1 MLRAAQFSCSN
12 ELIIYLMRSTIS
24 ATIATATHSAIL
36 AKKTPPTPIWQRY
49 CIWRFVSNQNP
60 ALFSIFTALF
70 NIVFMS
76 FSQKQNIIFYFAL
89 TLSVFQLIQYL
100 VSGGIFLTLLAGL
113 VPFWLWS
120 TRKKLLAN
128 VEIGSFDQVLS
139 YVVVVYAA
147 FAGLI
152 AVLIFVFWL
161 MYASI
166 DPLVIESALA
176 ENPAINDLNEEEL
189 KALDQVMENLPSLLP
204 VLWVFLGLQSFSYL
218 YYGIGV
224 IRKHSN

>member
-1 MLRAAQFSCSN
+1 
-12 ELIIYLMRSTIS
+12 
-24 ATIATATHSAIL
+24 
-36 AKKTPPTPIWQRY
+36 
-49 CIWRFVSNQNP
+49 
-60 ALFSIFTALF
+60 
-70 NIVFMS
+70 MS
-76 FSQKQNIIFYFAL
+76 FSKKQNIIFYIAL
-89 TLSVFQLIQYL
+89 TLSAFQLIQYL

-120 TRKKLLAN
+120 TRKKLLSN
-128 VEIGSFDQVLS
+128 LEIGGFDQVMS

-152 AVLIFVFWL
+152 AVLVFVFWL

-166 DPLVIESALA
+166 DPALIESTLA
-176 ENPAINDLNEEEL
+176 DNPAINDLNEDEL

-204 VLWVFLGLQSFSYL
+204 VLWLFLGVQSFSYL

-224 IRKHSN
+224 IRKSSN

>member
-1 MLRAAQFSCSN
+1 M
-12 ELIIYLMRSTIS
+12 
-24 ATIATATHSAIL
+24 
-36 AKKTPPTPIWQRY
+36 
-49 CIWRFVSNQNP
+49 
-60 ALFSIFTALF
+60 
-70 NIVFMS
+70 
-76 FSQKQNIIFYFAL
+76 
-89 TLSVFQLIQYL
+89 
-100 VSGGIFLTLLAGL
+100 SGGIFLTLLAGL

-139 YVVVVYAA
+139 YAVVVYAA

-166 DPLVIESALA
+166 DPALIESALA

-204 VLWVFLGLQSFSYL
+204 VLWLFLGLQSFSYL

>member
-1 MLRAAQFSCSN
+1 
-12 ELIIYLMRSTIS
+12 
-24 ATIATATHSAIL
+24 
-36 AKKTPPTPIWQRY
+36 
-49 CIWRFVSNQNP
+49 
-60 ALFSIFTALF
+60 
-70 NIVFMS
+70 MS
-76 FSQKQNIIFYFAL
+76 FSQKQNIIFYIAL

-100 VSGGIFLTLLAGL
+100 ISGGIFLTLLAGL

-120 TRKKLLAN
+120 TRKKLLSN
-128 VEIGSFDQVLS
+128 LEIGSFDQVMS

-152 AVLIFVFWL
+152 AVLVFVFWL

-166 DPLVIESALA
+166 DPALIEAALA
-176 ENPAINDLNEEEL
+176 DNPAINDLNEEEL

-204 VLWVFLGLQSFSYL
+204 VLWLFLGLQSFSYL

-224 IRKHSN
+224 IRKISN

>member
-1 MLRAAQFSCSN
+1 
-12 ELIIYLMRSTIS
+12 
-24 ATIATATHSAIL
+24 
-36 AKKTPPTPIWQRY
+36 
-49 CIWRFVSNQNP
+49 
-60 ALFSIFTALF
+60 
-70 NIVFMS
+70 MS
-76 FSQKQNIIFYFAL
+76 FSQKQNIIFYIAL
-89 TLSVFQLIQYL
+89 TLSAFQVIQYL

-120 TRKKLLAN
+120 TRKKLLAS
-128 VEIGSFDQVLS
+128 VEIGGFDQVMS

-152 AVLIFVFWL
+152 AVLVFVFWL

-166 DPLVIESALA
+166 DPALIESALA
-176 ENPAINDLNEEEL
+176 DNPAINDLNEDEL

-204 VLWVFLGLQSFSYL
+204 VLWLFLGVQSFSYL

-224 IRKHSN
+224 IRKSSN

>member
-1 MLRAAQFSCSN
+1 MYFG
-12 ELIIYLMRSTIS
+12 
-24 ATIATATHSAIL
+24 
-36 AKKTPPTPIWQRY
+36 
-49 CIWRFVSNQNP
+49 
-60 ALFSIFTALF
+60 
-70 NIVFMS
+70 
-76 FSQKQNIIFYFAL
+76 QKQNIIFYIAL

-100 VSGGIFLTLLAGL
+100 ISSGIFLTLLAGL

-120 TRKKLLAN
+120 TRKKLLSSL
-128 VEIGSFDQVLS
+128 EIGSFDQVMS

-166 DPLVIESALA
+166 DPVLIESALA
-176 ENPAINDLNEEEL
+176 DNPAINDLNEDEL

-204 VLWVFLGLQSFSYL
+204 VIWLFLGLQSFSYL

-224 IRKHSN
+224 IRQTSN

>member
-1 MLRAAQFSCSN
+1 M
-12 ELIIYLMRSTIS
+12 
-24 ATIATATHSAIL
+24 
-36 AKKTPPTPIWQRY
+36 P
-49 CIWRFVSNQNP
+49 
-60 ALFSIFTALF
+60 
-70 NIVFMS
+70 
-76 FSQKQNIIFYFAL
+76 FSQKQNIIFYVAL

-120 TRKKLLAN
+120 TRKKLLGN

-166 DPLVIESALA
+166 DPALIDSAFA

-204 VLWVFLGLQSFSYL
+204 VLWLFLGLQSFSYL

>member
-1 MLRAAQFSCSN
+1 
-12 ELIIYLMRSTIS
+12 
-24 ATIATATHSAIL
+24 
-36 AKKTPPTPIWQRY
+36 
-49 CIWRFVSNQNP
+49 
-60 ALFSIFTALF
+60 
-70 NIVFMS
+70 MS
-76 FSQKQNIIFYFAL
+76 FSQKQNIIFYIAL

-128 VEIGSFDQVLS
+128 VEIGSFDQVLC

-161 MYASI
+161 MYALTPHS
-166 DPLVIESALA
+166 S
-176 ENPAINDLNEEEL
+176 
-189 KALDQVMENLPSLLP
+189 SLLLP
-204 VLWVFLGLQSFSYL
+204 RTLPLTT
-218 YYGIGV
+218 
-224 IRKHSN
+224 

>member
-1 MLRAAQFSCSN
+1 
-12 ELIIYLMRSTIS
+12 
-24 ATIATATHSAIL
+24 
-36 AKKTPPTPIWQRY
+36 
-49 CIWRFVSNQNP
+49 
-60 ALFSIFTALF
+60 
-70 NIVFMS
+70 MS
-76 FSQKQNIIFYFAL
+76 FSQKQNIIFYVAL
-89 TLSVFQLIQYL
+89 TLSAFQLIQYL
-100 VSGGIFLTLLAGL
+100 MSGGIFLTLLAGL

-128 VEIGSFDQVLS
+128 VDMGSFDQVLS

-152 AVLIFVFWL
+152 AVLVFVFSL

-166 DPLVIESALA
+166 DPVIIESALA
-176 ENPAINDLNEEEL
+176 DNPAINDLSEEEL

-204 VLWVFLGLQSFSYL
+204 VLSLFLGLQSFSYL

-224 IRKHSN
+224 IRKTSN